1 MMSHFTADR
10 ETSFFLSSIT
20 EDNCHQDPRSFFDW
34 FESRKKANVFSVE
47 RIPLESLRSWSFK
60 ESSGD
65 LVHDSG
71 GFFQII
77 GLKVETNFGPKPVW
91 EQPIIDQPEI
101 GILGILTK
109 VNNGIRYFLMQAKME
124 PGNINLLQLSPT
136 VQATRSNYTLVHCG
150 KTPPYLDFFQDKTK
164 SKILIDELQPEQ
176 GGRFLRKRNRNMIVE
191 AEDAPVQEDFIWL
204 TLGQIKR
211 LLRIDHLVNMDARSV
226 LSCIPAGQSGRMD
239 LLDQY
244 RSDCGGKSAFGL
256 GLLESMIEIAPPLF
270 ETDEIVSWLTTMK
283 TQYWL
288 SVTPMPL
295 KAVSEWKRKD
305 GEIWHESGR
314 HFSLMAASVEAGNRE
329 VTTWS
334 QPFLA
339 GIGTGLVAFVI
350 QRKQGVLHVLVQAK
364 VEPGHLDVIQL
375 APTVSCSEPDKRLS
389 EPDAPPFLDYILNV
403 DKESIRYDAVQ
414 SEEGGRFYHFINRCI
429 VVELNETETV
439 DVPFNYT
446 WMTLRQMKDFMRMSA
461 FNIEARNLL
470 ACISLY

>member
-1 MMSHFTADR
+1 MMSPFTPDR

-20 EDNCHQDPRSFFDW
+20 EDNCHQDPGSFFDW
-34 FESRKKANVFSVE
+34 FDSRKKANVFSVE
-47 RIPLESLRSWSFK
+47 RIPLEGLRGWSFN
-60 ESSGD
+60 EGSGD

-71 GFFQII
+71 GFFRII

-109 VNNGIRYFLMQAKME
+109 VKNGIRYFLMQAKME
-124 PGNINLLQLSPT
+124 PGNVNLVQLSPT

-150 KTPPYLDFFQDKTK
+150 KTPQYLDYFLDKAKAKT
-164 SKILIDELQPEQ
+164 LIDELQSEQ

-191 AEDAPVQEDFIWL
+191 VEDAPVHEDFIWL

-226 LSCIPAGQSGRMD
+226 LSCIPAGQSGRTD
-239 LLDQY
+239 LLDRY
-244 RSDCGGKSAFGL
+244 RSDCGEKSAFGL
-256 GLLESMIEIAPPLF
+256 GLLESMIETAPPLF
-270 ETDEIVSWLTTMK
+270 ETDEIVSWLTNMK
-283 TQYWL
+283 TQYKL
-288 SVTPMPL
+288 FATPMPL
-295 KAVSEWKRKD
+295 NAISEWKRKD
-305 GEIWHESGR
+305 GQIGHESGR
-314 HFSLMAASVEAGNRE
+314 YFSVMAASVEAGNRE
-329 VTTWS
+329 VTAWS

-339 GIGTGLVAFVI
+339 GTGTGLVAFII
-350 QRKQGVLHVLVQAK
+350 QRKQGVFHMLIQAK

-375 APTVSCSEPDKRLS
+375 APTVSCSEPEKCLS
-389 EPDAPPFLDYILNV
+389 EPNAPPFLEQILNV
-403 DKESIRYDAVQ
+403 DKESVRYDTVQ
-414 SEEGGRFYHFINRCI
+414 SEEGGRFYHFINRCM
-429 VVELNETETV
+429 VVELDETETM

-470 ACISLY
+470 TCVSLY